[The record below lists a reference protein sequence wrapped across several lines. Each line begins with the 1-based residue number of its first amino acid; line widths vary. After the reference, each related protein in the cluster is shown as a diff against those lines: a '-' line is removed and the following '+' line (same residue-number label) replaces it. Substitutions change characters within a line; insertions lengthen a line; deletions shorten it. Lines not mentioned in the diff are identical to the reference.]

1 MTHYHPDRQFPV
13 TVQEREYRNDGS
25 ASWGATLYLPQG
37 RGPFPALLDVHG
49 GAWNRGD
56 RSNDAVMNHALAA
69 SGIVVAAIDFRLAPD
84 HPYPAQV
91 QDVHYA
97 VRWLKAHAP
106 DFNADPQTV
115 GGIGSSSGGHT
126 LMLNA
131 MRPRD
136 SRYAAL
142 PLPTAAG
149 IDASLAYTICCW
161 PVLDPYA
168 RYLYAQEV
176 SNDRLAASTEAYF
189 LNQDAMREANPQHI
203 LDRGEPVQLP
213 PTLIIQGTRDDNVP
227 MSIPENF
234 TAAYQAAGGSI
245 QLEVFPDMPHG
256 FGNTPGAASDR
267 ALSLMKTFIARQLT
281 PTAAAAAV

>member
-1 MTHYHPDRQFPV
+1 MTDYHPDRQFPV

-25 ASWGATLYLPQG
+25 VSWGATLYLPQG

-91 QDVHYA
+91 QDVNYA

-142 PLPTAAG
+142 PLPAAAG
-149 IDASLAYTICCW
+149 IDAALAYTLCCW

-189 LNQDAMREANPQHI
+189 LNQDAMTEANPQRI

-234 TAAYQAAGGSI
+234 TAAYQSAGGNI

-256 FGNTPGAASDR
+256 FGNTPGAESDR
-267 ALSLMKTFIARQLT
+267 ALSLMKSFIARQLT
-281 PTAAAAAV
+281 PTAAPAAV

>member
-25 ASWGATLYLPQG
+25 DSWGATLYLPQG

-131 MRPRD
+131 MRPSD

-142 PLPTAAG
+142 PSPTAG
-149 IDASLAYTICCW
+149 IDAALAYTICCW

-245 QLEVFPDMPHG
+245 QLEIFPDMPHG
-256 FGNTPGAASDR
+256 FGNTPGAESDR
-267 ALSLMKTFIARQLT
+267 ALSLMKTFIAHQLT
-281 PTAAAAAV
+281 PTAAAAV